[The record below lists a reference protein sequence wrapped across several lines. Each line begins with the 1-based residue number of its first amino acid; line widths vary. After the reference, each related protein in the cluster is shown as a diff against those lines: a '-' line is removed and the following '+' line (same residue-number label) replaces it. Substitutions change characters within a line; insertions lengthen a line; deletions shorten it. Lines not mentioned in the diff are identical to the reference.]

1 MIRVHDGGVRTTVQD
16 AGRFGLYHF
25 GMPPSGALD
34 DYSFRAA
41 NLLVGNEEGAA
52 VLEATFSGP
61 TLEFEEDAVIA
72 VTGADLP
79 LKLDGEEQPSWTSLA
94 VKGGQVLSFDFLRA
108 GARAYIA
115 VAGGIDVPVVFGS
128 RSTYALCVIGG
139 LEGRAIREGDV
150 LPVGSARPAA
160 AGRTVD
166 ERLRTALPKEVEL
179 RVNMGLCDYRLT
191 DEGRRSF
198 LESEWTVTPAA
209 DRIGYRYRGGQ
220 LSFVERE
227 QPFGAGSDP
236 SNVVDVGYPV
246 GSIQVPGGV
255 EPICL
260 LNDAVTGGGYVTI
273 GTVISVD
280 RDAVAQSKTHGKTLF
295 RAVGIEEALQ
305 ARAERRARLD
315 AVRAA
320 LS

>member
-1 MIRVHDGGVRTTVQD
+1 MIRVHDGGVSTTVQD
-16 AGRFGLYHF
+16 RGRLGLYHL

-34 DYSFRAA
+34 DFSFRAA
-41 NLLVGNEEGAA
+41 NLLVGNDENAA
-52 VLEATFSGP
+52 VLEATFNGP
-61 TLEFEEDAVIA
+61 TLEFEQDTVVAI
-72 VTGADLP
+72 TGADLP
-79 LKLDGEEQPSWTSLA
+79 PKLDGENQPTWTSLP
-94 VKGGQVLSFDFLRA
+94 VRSGQVLSFDFLKA

-128 RSTYALCVIGG
+128 RSTYGLCAIGG
-139 LEGRAIREGDV
+139 LEGRGIREGDV
-150 LPVGSARPAA
+150 LRVGAGSGKP
-160 AGRTVD
+160 GRTVD
-166 ERLRTALPKEVEL
+166 PSLRLSLSKQVEL
-179 RVNMGLCDYRLT
+179 RVVMGLCDYRLSE
-191 DEGRRSF
+191 EGRRSF
-198 LESEWTVTPAA
+198 LETEWSVTPAA
-209 DRIGYRYRGGQ
+209 DRIGYRYAGGE

-273 GTVISVD
+273 GTVISAD
-280 RDAVAQSKTHGKTLF
+280 RDVLAQSKTHDKTRF
-295 RAVGIEEALQ
+295 CAVGIEEALHV
-305 ARAERRARLD
+305 RAERRARLD